1 MCPGDKSSLGL
12 GVDRLRWMVFAGW
25 IVFTG
30 WSSRALALNN
40 FLGER
45 SLHLG
50 ECEFFFGLCGVDRL
64 VCIDAT

>member
-1 MCPGDKSSLGL
+1 MRSGDKSSLGL

-25 IVFTG
+25 IVFPG
-30 WSSRALALNN
+30 WSSRAFALNN

-45 SLHLG
+45 TLLPG
-50 ECEFFFGLCGVDRL
+50 EPEIFVCVVLIL